1 MLADVRLIIAAKETR
16 LTVKH
21 GEKLVEDEVWTHSRR
36 VSQTEARELAAAV
49 FDQTYDV
56 MNFVVNGDSE

>member
-1 MLADVRLIIAAKETR
+1 MLADVRLIVTPTETR

-21 GEKLVEDEVWTHSRR
+21 GETLVEDEVWTHARR
-36 VSQTEARELAAAV
+36 VSQTEAREVARGL
-49 FDQTYDV
+49 FDQAYDL